1 MAGLTVTVSPS
12 ASAFFAG
19 EVFTATITFRNSATP
34 LPEEPSSSYG
44 DENGGN
50 FAPHPTPTVARL
62 TPGQRTPGKGHA
74 RAASTAAALSNWAG
88 PSNGAVP
95 QTPSRGGAGSTTN
108 AASSGGGGGGA
119 GGLHGFASPPNS
131 SYGRT
136 VSSGHA
142 PHPSLSAA
150 SASTSH
156 LPTLGSPSSRQP
168 SLAAGRPLS
177 RSPSTGSFSTTTLA
191 GSYNPDAAADLPA
204 RKGLIGKP
212 LTTSAEPPLVA
223 HSSSGGGLYSGG
235 PRRPG
240 LSVHGNS
247 GRGHART
254 QSMAAAPLK
263 GRTESPQRLERIPG
277 MRSATAPIR
286 PGAPRRSNSVR
297 GLVAAFEQ
305 MDGRQPQSPTG
316 PRGPSLLLRETGT
329 A

>member
-34 LPEEPSSSYG
+34 LPEPLSSYG

-50 FAPHPTPTVARL
+50 LAPHPTPTVARL

-88 PSNGAVP
+88 PPNGAVP
-95 QTPSRGGAGSTTN
+95 QTPSRGGGSTTN
-108 AASSGGGGGGA
+108 AASSGAGGGGA
-119 GGLHGFASPPNS
+119 GGLHAFASPPNS
-131 SYGRT
+131 AYGRT

-142 PHPSLSAA
+142 PHPSLSA

-168 SLAAGRPLS
+168 SFAAGRSLS
-177 RSPSTGSFSTTTLA
+177 RSPSTGSFSIRTLP
-191 GSYNPDAAADLPA
+191 GSYDPDAAADLPA

-223 HSSSGGGLYSGG
+223 SSSGGLYSGG

-240 LSVHGNS
+240 LSVYGNS

-263 GRTESPQRLERIPG
+263 GRTESPQGSQRIPG